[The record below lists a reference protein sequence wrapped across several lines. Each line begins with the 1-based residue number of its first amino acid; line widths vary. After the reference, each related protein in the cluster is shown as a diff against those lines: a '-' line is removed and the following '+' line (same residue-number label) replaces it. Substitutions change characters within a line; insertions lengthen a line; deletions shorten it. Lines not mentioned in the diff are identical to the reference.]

1 MKVPKGSHK
10 MPDGSIMKDKDMPK
24 KKSGAKPKSAWM
36 THLDKVYKDGKKK
49 KDGYKYSD
57 AMKDAKKTYKK

>member
-24 KKSGAKPKSAWM
+24 KKSG
-36 THLDKVYKDGKKK
+36 K
-49 KDGYKYSD
+49 KDINIV
-57 AMKDAKKTYKK
+57 MR